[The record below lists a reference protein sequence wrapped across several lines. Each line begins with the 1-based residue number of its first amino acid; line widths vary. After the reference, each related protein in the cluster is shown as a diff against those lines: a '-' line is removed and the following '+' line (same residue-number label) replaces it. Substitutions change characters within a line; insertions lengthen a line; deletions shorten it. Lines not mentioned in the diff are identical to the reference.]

1 MNISPET
8 KDIIEIELKTS
19 LERCKYELNLLKEQR
34 HYDPINTR
42 RYWIKRI
49 EALEKALSELQGE

>member
-19 LERCKYELNLLKEQR
+19 LERCKYELNLLKEQQ

-42 RYWIKRI
+42 QYWIKRI
-49 EALEKALSELQGE
+49 EALEKALKEFGG